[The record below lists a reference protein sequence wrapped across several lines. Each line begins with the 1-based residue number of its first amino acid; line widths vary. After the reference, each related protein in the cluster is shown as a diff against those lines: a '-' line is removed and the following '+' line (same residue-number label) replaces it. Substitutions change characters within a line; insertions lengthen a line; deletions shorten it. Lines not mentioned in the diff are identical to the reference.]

1 MSEFGKTAA
10 ATGSRPAP
18 RSRSPSR
25 LSQLCRR
32 PSLPWLPGHEEGIM
46 YFDSLLNAD
55 WAHDRATPQPT
66 ADLDILSPIAC
77 DPSIISTFTG
87 HWPLATGALLARLKD
102 SRWRSCML
110 D

>member
-1 MSEFGKTAA
+1 MEDRWWIDLRTAMSEFGKTAA

-46 YFDSLLNAD
+46 YFDSVSFVVPRPCRIHSL
-55 WAHDRATPQPT
+55 
-66 ADLDILSPIAC
+66 
-77 DPSIISTFTG
+77 TFRG
-87 HWPLATGALLARLKD
+87 
-102 SRWRSCML
+102 SF
-110 D
+110 